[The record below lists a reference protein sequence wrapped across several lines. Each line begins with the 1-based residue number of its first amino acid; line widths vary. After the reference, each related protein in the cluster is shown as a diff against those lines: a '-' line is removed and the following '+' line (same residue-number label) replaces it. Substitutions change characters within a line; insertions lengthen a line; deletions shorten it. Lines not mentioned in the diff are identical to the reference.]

1 MTNFSENE
9 MSEVNCN
16 TLLIQSIRIY
26 REIDELYQL
35 VKNQLSK
42 ALMVKAQATLEI
54 LQTLL
59 QDARNIDNRV
69 AENLKLLD
77 SLSHSTEELL
87 ITRGELLNSLSL
99 ANKNVAGRAENAK
112 ALLRHEILSMS
123 NNRNAIKGYKPVE
136 AERKNIIQ
144 NFF

>member
-1 MTNFSENE
+1 MAHSENE
-9 MSEVNCN
+9 MPEVSCN
-16 TLLIQSIRIY
+16 GLLIQSIQIY
-26 REIDELYQL
+26 QEIEELYQL

-42 ALMVKAQATLEI
+42 ALMVKAQETLEL

-69 AENLKLLD
+69 AESLNLIV
-77 SLSHSTEELL
+77 SFPHSTEDLL
-87 ITRGELLNSLSL
+87 KTRGELLSRLSL

-112 ALLRHEILSMS
+112 SLLRHEILSMS

-136 AERKNIIQ
+136 TERKNIIQ